1 MSSGIRIF
9 VVVMVV
15 VLIMLLL
22 APLIISNAVT
32 AATTTGIGSFAGV
45 AALLGLVPLGFVI
58 LGVWYIFNKIRSGKG
73 GD

>member
-45 AALLGLVPLGFVI
+45 AALIGLIPLGFVI
-58 LGVWYIFNKIRSGKG
+58 LGVWYIFNRMKHKG
-73 GD
+73 SD